1 MHNSLL
7 IITLYCLLC
16 LLILLCL
23 IYFFRN
29 SLIINIYKLPII
41 RKSWQLPD
49 MDASS
54 VDLKDNDK
62 PVVVCCGD
70 SITHG
75 HIGYNWVGSLRE
87 KDSSKIYINA
97 GINADLTWNLNQRV
111 DDIIKHDPD
120 YITILIGTNDAIGS
134 QPVQLIQDYY
144 IETKNLPK
152 TPSIEWFEEQ
162 IEIFIKKI
170 KENTSAK
177 IAITTLPWLG
187 EQKHASIIDVVKSH
201 NNIIKRIAIKYDLT
215 ILDLFSKFG
224 EEINSN
230 DSIPYT
236 TSELR
241 RFRGLRAVILY
252 YIFGWSWTK
261 IGLKYKLELL
271 CDHIHLNER
280 GGYLMENLV
289 KEFLSS

>member
-1 MHNSLL
+1 MSILYFL
-7 IITLYCLLC
+7 IYFSTF
-16 LLILLCL
+16 LIV

-29 SLIINIYKLPII
+29 SIIQNIYKLPFI
-41 RKSWQLPD
+41 RKSWQLPN
-49 MDASS
+49 MDAHS
-54 VDLKDNDK
+54 VNLINNDK

-75 HIGYNWVGSLRE
+75 HIGYDWVSSLRD
-87 KDSSKIYINA
+87 KDDSKIYINA
-97 GINADLTWNLNQRV
+97 GINADLTWNLNQRL
-111 DDIIKHDPD
+111 DDIIKHNPD

-134 QPVQLIQDYY
+134 QPVKLIQDYY
-144 IETKNLPK
+144 IQTKNLPQV
-152 TPSIEWFEEQ
+152 PSIEWFEEQ
-162 IEIFIKKI
+162 IEIFVKEV

-187 EQKHASIIDVVKSH
+187 EQKDASVINVIKNH
-201 NNIIKRIAIKYDLT
+201 NKIIKRIAVQYDLF
-215 ILDLFSKFG
+215 ILDLFSKFK
-224 EEINSN
+224 EQIASN

-241 RFRGLRAVILY
+241 RLRGLRAVILY

-261 IGLKYKLELL
+261 IGKKYKLKLL
-271 CDHIHLNER
+271 CDHIHLNEK
-280 GGYLMENLV
+280 GGDLMEQLA

>member
-1 MHNSLL
+1 MSILYFL
-7 IITLYCLLC
+7 IYFSTF
-16 LLILLCL
+16 LIV

-29 SLIINIYKLPII
+29 SIIQNIYKLPFI
-41 RKSWQLPD
+41 RKSWQLPN
-49 MDASS
+49 MDAHS
-54 VDLKDNDK
+54 VNLINNDK

-75 HIGYNWVGSLRE
+75 HIGYDWVSSLRD
-87 KDSSKIYINA
+87 KDDSKIYINA
-97 GINADLTWNLNQRV
+97 GINADLTWNLNQRL
-111 DDIIKHDPD
+111 DDIIKHNPD

-134 QPVQLIQDYY
+134 QPVKLIQDYY
-144 IETKNLPK
+144 IQTKNLPQV
-152 TPSIEWFEEQ
+152 PSIKWFEEQ
-162 IEIFIKKI
+162 IEIFVKEV

-187 EQKHASIIDVVKSH
+187 EQKDASIINVIKNH
-201 NNIIKRIAIKYDLT
+201 NKIIKRIAVQYDLF
-215 ILDLFSKFG
+215 ILDLFSKFK
-224 EEINSN
+224 EQIASN

-241 RFRGLRAVILY
+241 RLRGLRAVILY

-261 IGLKYKLELL
+261 IGEKYKLKLL
-271 CDHIHLNER
+271 CDHIHLNEK
-280 GGYLMENLV
+280 GGDLMEQLA

>member
-1 MHNSLL
+1 MMLL
-7 IITLYCLLC
+7 YLSFFIVLIT
-16 LLILLCL
+16 L

-29 SLIINIYKLPII
+29 TIIINIYKLPII

-49 MDASS
+49 MDAHN
-54 VDLKDNDK
+54 VNLIKNDK

-75 HIGYNWVGSLRE
+75 HIGYDWVGNLR
-87 KDSSKIYINA
+87 KNDDSKIYINA
-97 GINADLTWNLNQRV
+97 GINADLTWNLNQRI

-120 YITILIGTNDAIGS
+120 YVTILIGTNDAIGS
-134 QPVQLIQDYY
+134 QPVKLIQDYY
-144 IETKNLPK
+144 IQTKNLPQV
-152 TPSIEWFEEQ
+152 PSIEWFEEQ
-162 IEIFIKKI
+162 IEIFVDKIKK
-170 KENTSAK
+170 NTSAR

-187 EQKHASIIDVVKSH
+187 EQEDASIMNVIKSH
-201 NNIIKRIAIKYDLT
+201 NKIIKAIAVKYDLF
-215 ILDLFSKFG
+215 ILDLFSKFK
-224 EEINSN
+224 EQIDSN

-241 RFRGLRAVILY
+241 RLRGLRAVVLY

-261 IGLKYKLELL
+261 IGEKYKLQLL
-271 CDHIHLNER
+271 CDHIHLNEK
-280 GGYLMENLV
+280 GGDLMEQLA